1 MSVPDAVPPSSGVH
15 QHGLKQGSLLLSIYG
30 YAPYPGKM
38 LNNNEG
44 VQNGLILL
52 AAECLYLACFLKTMG
67 HEVFENVYIIVS
79 DPLFPT
85 KMKIVELC
93 V

>member
-1 MSVPDAVPPSSGVH
+1 M
-15 QHGLKQGSLLLSIYG
+15 LL
-30 YAPYPGKM
+30 
-38 LNNNEG
+38 ED
-44 VQNGLILL
+44 NGPR
-52 AAECLYLACFLKTMG
+52 A
-67 HEVFENVYIIVS
+67 FENVYIIVS

>member
-1 MSVPDAVPPSSGVH
+1 
-15 QHGLKQGSLLLSIYG
+15 
-30 YAPYPGKM
+30 
-38 LNNNEG
+38 
-44 VQNGLILL
+44 
-52 AAECLYLACFLKTMG
+52 MG

>member
-44 VQNGLILL
+44 VHNGFILL
-52 AAECLYLACFLKTMG
+52 AAECLSLACFLKTMG
-67 HEVFENVYIIVS
+67 HE
-79 DPLFPT
+79 LLKT
-85 KMKIVELC
+85 CTLL
-93 V
+93 